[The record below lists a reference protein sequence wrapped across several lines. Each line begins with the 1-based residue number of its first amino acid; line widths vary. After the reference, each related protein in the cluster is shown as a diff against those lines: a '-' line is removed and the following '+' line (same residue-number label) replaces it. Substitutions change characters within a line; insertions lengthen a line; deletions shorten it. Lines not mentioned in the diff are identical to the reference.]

1 MPSEKVL
8 EQKKQIVEELS
19 EKLKNA
25 VSGVIVDY
33 KGINVTEDT
42 QLRKQLREAGV
53 DYFVAKNSL
62 LSLAADKAG
71 KPELKSVFKGTT
83 SVALSTTDHVAPAKI
98 LVQFADKA
106 KKLQI
111 KLGFV
116 DNSILDEAG
125 VKALSKLPSREELVA
140 KVLGG
145 FNAPIAGFVHVLN
158 ANLRGLVVALNAIA
172 EKKGK
177 GE

>member
-1 MPSEKVL
+1 MPSQRVL
-8 EQKKQIVEELS
+8 EQKKQIVEELA

-42 QLRKQLREAGV
+42 QLRKQLREADV
-53 DYFVAKNSL
+53 DYFVVKNSL

-71 KPELKSVFKGTT
+71 MPEIKSVLKGTT
-83 SVALSTTDHVAPAKI
+83 SIALSNTDYVAPAKI
-98 LVQFADKA
+98 IVQFADKA
-106 KKLQI
+106 KKLQV

-116 DNSILDEAG
+116 DDSILDEAG
-125 VKALSKLPSREELVA
+125 VKSLSKLPSREELVA
-140 KVLGG
+140 KALGG
-145 FNAPIAGFVHVLN
+145 LNAPIAGFVHVLN

-172 EKKGK
+172 EKKG
-177 GE
+177 E